1 MRQRVSMPLRHLGWG
16 GVCWMH
22 DDDMSTDG
30 LSVPGNRSLENLVE
44 DDLSDKF
51 NEEEKRW
58 R

>member
-1 MRQRVSMPLRHLGWG
+1 MPLRLLGWG

-30 LSVPGNRSLENLVE
+30 LSVPGNRSLEKLVE
-44 DDLSDKF
+44 GDLSDKF